1 MKVEGRLLL
10 VLVALVA
17 LPGCGYSLAGRGAFL
32 PAYIQTI
39 GVPTFGN
46 NTAVYDME
54 RVVTERVRSEFIGR
68 GRYRVFPTREGH
80 DALLIGEISSIVSV
94 PSAVNAQQQATKYA
108 LILTAKIEFR
118 DMRADKILWENP
130 ALQFREEFDVSN
142 ALVADPAAFF
152 GQDVNARDRLAQ
164 EFARSVVSAILEAF

>member
-1 MKVEGRLLL
+1 LKAEGRLLL
-10 VLVALVA
+10 VIPLLVL
-17 LPGCGYSLAGRGAFL
+17 LSGCGYSLAGRGSFL

-68 GRYRVFPTREGH
+68 GRYRVFPDREGH
-80 DALLIGEISSIVSV
+80 DALLIGEITSIVSQ
-94 PSAVNAQQQATKYA
+94 PSALNAQQQATKYA
-108 LILTAKIEFR
+108 LILTARIEFR
-118 DMRADKILWENP
+118 DMREDKVLWENP
-130 ALQFREEFDVSN
+130 AMQFREEFDVSN

-152 GQDVNARDRLAQ
+152 GQDINARDRLAQ